1 MRPLPVSCASTPRLV
16 RPQTSGAVI
25 WAGALA
31 VAFLGL
37 SALGGLSL
45 ASAQTRSESLK
56 PATDTAQGGPASAS
70 HPSASKVAP
79 ATKPAWSEL
88 TAEQQQ
94 ALQPLASHWH
104 TLSTGHKRKWLA
116 LSRNYANMSADDRT
130 TLHSRMIEWA
140 ALSNQQRAQAR
151 LNFAEVKSV
160 PADERKAKWEQYQAL
175 SEEEK
180 RRLAER
186 APARPRGAA
195 VPVRPIPAQKLVAV
209 PAVTPS
215 GQHTPRILLAPP
227 ASATA
232 AVTPATAPA
241 AVMVASPPERV
252 PGIVTVAPPSAPGS
266 PPSAPI
272 PAEAQV
278 PAPSSAAPSAAAGRP
293 AEQPSPP

>member
-1 MRPLPVSCASTPRLV
+1 M

-31 VAFLGL
+31 MAFFGLG
-37 SALGGLSL
+37 ALGGLSL

-56 PATDTAQGGPASAS
+56 QAAESTQGGPASALHHS
-70 HPSASKVAP
+70 SSKVAA

-104 TLSTGHKRKWLA
+104 TLSMGQKRKWLA

-195 VPVRPIPAQKLVAV
+195 VPVRPVPAQKLVMV

-232 AVTPATAPA
+232 VATPATAPA

-252 PGIVTVAPPSAPGS
+252 PGVVTVAPASAPGS

>member
-1 MRPLPVSCASTPRLV
+1 M

-31 VAFLGL
+31 LAVFG
-37 SALGGLSL
+37 LGGVSSLNL
-45 ASAQTRSESLK
+45 ASAQTHSESLK
-56 PATDTAQGGPASAS
+56 TATDTAQASTSSSAS
-70 HPSASKVAP
+70 HPSTSKVAP
-79 ATKPAWSEL
+79 ATKPHWSEL

-186 APARPRGAA
+186 APVKPRGAA
-195 VPVRPIPAQKLVAV
+195 VPVRPVPAQKLVAV
-209 PAVTPS
+209 PAVTPA

-232 AVTPATAPA
+232 APAAAAAPA
-241 AVMVASPPERV
+241 AIMVASPPERV
-252 PGIVTVAPPSAPGS
+252 PGVVPVVPSSVSASASGS
-266 PPSAPI
+266 PSAPI

-293 AEQPSPP
+293 AEQPLPP